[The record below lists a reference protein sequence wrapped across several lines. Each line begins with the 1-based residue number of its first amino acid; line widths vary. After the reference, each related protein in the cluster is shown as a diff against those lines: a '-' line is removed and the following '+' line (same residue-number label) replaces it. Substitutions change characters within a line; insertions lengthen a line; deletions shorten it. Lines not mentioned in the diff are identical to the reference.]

1 VGDPP
6 HHYHFQ
12 MFALDTTLNVP
23 PGSSRDEVLQAMAGH
38 VLAAG
43 ELVGEYQQTVAPPK

>member
-12 MFALDTTLNVP
+12 VFALDTTLELPDGFN
-23 PGSSRDEVLQAMAGH
+23 RHALLKAMQGH
-38 VLAAG
+38 VLAEG
-43 ELVGEYQQTVAPPK
+43 ELIGQFQAPPM